1 MRRSVPWEE
10 DVKEPVVVENSER
23 DLEKGELE
31 HPKLLSE
38 DSRTS
43 ALSKAKLSPALDRLV
58 SPYLTK
64 LRATPFYIN
73 RLQPVLE
80 LISQFLVSFLS
91 LSLRTILSRVF
102 IIVFFFL
109 FYFLGLL
116 PHGQSGETQRRVLES
131 VVISA
136 GSANGTVVL

>member
-1 MRRSVPWEE
+1 VT
-10 DVKEPVVVENSER
+10 NQ
-23 DLEKGELE
+23 LQ
-31 HPKLLSE
+31 
-38 DSRTS
+38 
-43 ALSKAKLSPALDRLV
+43 
-58 SPYLTK
+58 K

-91 LSLRTILSRVF
+91 LSLRAVLSRVF
-102 IIVFFFL
+102 IVVFFFF

-116 PHGQSGETQRRVLES
+116 PHGQNGETQRRVLES
-131 VVISA
+131 VVVAA